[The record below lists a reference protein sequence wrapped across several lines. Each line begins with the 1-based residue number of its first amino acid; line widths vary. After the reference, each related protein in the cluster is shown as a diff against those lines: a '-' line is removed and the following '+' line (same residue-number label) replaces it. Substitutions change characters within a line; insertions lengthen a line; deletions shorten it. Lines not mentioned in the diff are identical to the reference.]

1 MKLAIKLVL
10 LLCLGSVLSGCVSNE
25 KHDPSKSPAYKNF
38 QVPSDWSRI
47 YFKTGI
53 FVPVV
58 TNVMEHRFLSTL
70 YVNDSEIGFIHSG
83 QVMVVDLKPGTY
95 SLYWNRKGM
104 TGGYVVT
111 AKEVTLKPGEYIIA
125 SSDLKQS
132 GAEQGSAFLGLIG
145 TLVGSALRPNGEYSI
160 ALTDQRNQIDVSQFV
175 KPVNCPPSFCKAD

>member
-1 MKLAIKLVL
+1 
-10 LLCLGSVLSGCVSNE
+10 VSNE
-25 KHDPSKSPAYKNF
+25 KHDPSKSSEYKNF
-38 QVPSDWSRI
+38 QVPTDWSRI

-70 YVNDSEIGFIHSG
+70 YVNDSEIGFIYSG

-104 TGGYVVT
+104 MGGYIVT
-111 AKEVTLKPGEYIIA
+111 KKEITLKPGEYIIA

-132 GAEQGSAFLGLIG
+132 GEEQGSAFFGLLGA
-145 TLVGSALRPNGEYSI
+145 LVGGALRPNGEYSI
-160 ALTDQRNQIDVSQFV
+160 AITDQRNQIDVSQFV
-175 KPVNCPPSFCKAD
+175 KPVNCRPSFCKPD